1 MVGIVLVSHSK
12 ALATAVKELVV
23 AMAGPKLPLRV
34 AAGAGADH
42 AELGTDATDILDGIN
57 EVMSDDGVLVLM
69 DIGSAILSAE
79 TALGFLDDS
88 QRARVR
94 CCAAPFVEGAV
105 AAGVL
110 AALGSSLE
118 EVVGEAEAA
127 LRHKQDHLQPAAG
140 NGANG
145 NAGNQAA
152 PAADAGVSRS
162 VRVVVRNPQ
171 GLHARPAAR
180 LIQEGARF
188 HAQMEI
194 RNLTAKRGPAPLKSL
209 SSLVS
214 LEVMQGN
221 EIEIAARGDDAEEA
235 LRSLKAAVESGLGE
249 SIGESSLSGLRS
261 PISGLEKAAEP
272 RGVVAVSGGIAIG
285 PLYFSNATEI
295 ELPQS
300 PAPDPEAEK
309 RALFE
314 AIERAKVTLARSVKQ
329 LKTSLGKDEADILQA
344 QMRVL
349 EDPALLQVAEEAI
362 QNDRENA
369 ARAWRRAYQL
379 IAASFEKLGT
389 DYIRQRAADV
399 RDAGRRV
406 LEELGFRSAGLAEP
420 PSPGILVAD
429 DLSPTDVANLSA
441 EKVLGVILL
450 QGGKTSHAAILLRA
464 RGVPAI
470 ARAQSEF
477 DRAGIHPSPGEV
489 MAAIDGDL
497 GKLWLKP
504 DDETLQKL
512 GTLRAAQDREA
523 EEESRRAAERALTT
537 DRHPVPIWANL
548 GSAAESGPA
557 LAHGAEGVGLFR
569 TEFLFLHRESAPTE
583 EEQYTAL
590 RAVRES
596 MGDRPVII
604 RTLDIGGDKEA
615 PYLKLPREANPFLGV
630 RAIRLCLN
638 RPELFQPHLRAI
650 LRAGYGGDF
659 RIMFPMIAELAE
671 FHRARSALEEARQT
685 LVATNQP
692 HIWPLPIGIMIETP
706 AATILID
713 QLAPIVD
720 FFSIGTNDLTQYL
733 LAADRGNPELAH
745 FQDALHPAVLRQIQH
760 VTKTAHEHGKKVGV
774 CGESAS
780 DPDSARILIG
790 LGVDELSLTAARIP
804 KIKAVIRAKSKQEM
818 EALAA
823 KAIALGNAAEVR
835 ALLSMVSDPSFDNP

>member
-12 ALATAVKELVV
+12 ALAAAVKELVV

-34 AAGAGADH
+34 AAGAGDDH

-79 TALGFLDDS
+79 TALGFLEDS

-118 EVVGEAEAA
+118 EVVAEAEAA
-127 LRHKQDHLQPAAG
+127 LRHKQDHLQPAAD

-145 NAGNQAA
+145 IAGNQAA
-152 PAADAGVSRS
+152 PDADAGASRS

-194 RNLTAKRGPAPLKSL
+194 WNVTAKRGPAPLKSL

-214 LEVMQGN
+214 LEVLQGN
-221 EIEIAARGDDAEEA
+221 EIEVTARGDDAEEA
-235 LRSLKAAVESGLGE
+235 LRSLKEAVESGLGE
-249 SIGESSLSGLRS
+249 SIGESTVSGLRS
-261 PISGLEKAAEP
+261 PLSALEEAAEP

-285 PLYFSNATEI
+285 LLYFSNVTEI
-295 ELPQS
+295 ELPEG
-300 PAPDPEAEK
+300 PATDPEAEK
-309 RALFE
+309 RSLLE
-314 AIERAKVTLARSVKQ
+314 AVEQAKATLARSMKQ
-329 LKTSLGKDEADILQA
+329 MQASLGKNEADILQA
-344 QMRVL
+344 QSL
-349 EDPALLQVAEEAI
+349 ILDDQALLQVAEDAI
-362 QNDRENA
+362 QKDHENA
-369 ARAWRRAYQL
+369 PRAWRRAYRQV
-379 IAASFEKLGT
+379 AESFEKLGT
-389 DYIRQRAADV
+389 EYLRQRAADV

-429 DLSPTDVANLSA
+429 DLSPTDVANLSS
-441 EKVLGVILL
+441 EKVLGVILR

-477 DRAGIHPSPGEV
+477 DRAGVNPSQGEV

-504 DDETLQKL
+504 DDETLKKL
-512 GTLRAAQDREA
+512 ETLRAAQDREA
-523 EEESRRAAERALTT
+523 EEESRRSGERVMTT
-537 DRHPVPIWANL
+537 DGHPVPIWANL
-548 GSAAESGPA
+548 GSASESGPA
-557 LAHGAEGVGLFR
+557 LAQGAEGVGLFR

-583 EEQYTAL
+583 EDQYIAL

-596 MGDRPVII
+596 MGERPVII

-615 PYLKLPREANPFLGV
+615 PYLNMPKEANPFLGV

-650 LRAGYGGDF
+650 LRAGDGGDF

-671 FHRARSALEEARQT
+671 FHRARSALEEAHQT
-685 LVATNQP
+685 LIAKNQP

-706 AATILID
+706 SATILID

-760 VTKTAHEHGKKVGV
+760 VTKTAHEHGKEVGV

-780 DPDSARILIG
+780 DPDSAWILIG

-804 KIKAVIRAKSKQEM
+804 KIKAVIRSKSKQEM

-835 ALLSMVSDPSFDNP
+835 ALLSSASGPQ